1 MNTQLENDEKD
12 FVRDLLAWEQR
23 RRPLEWLLSNLAL
36 VLGGV
41 VILVTIVYT
50 LRHLTD
56 RLVFWVT
63 IPGFLLGAVFV
74 GVYYW
79 GSKRIKERHR
89 VAIILK
95 KLMA

>member
-1 MNTQLENDEKD
+1 MNTKLENDEQD

-41 VILVTIVYT
+41 VILVTIFYT

-63 IPGFLLGAVFV
+63 VPGFLLGVVFV
-74 GVYYW
+74 GIYYF
-79 GSKRIKERHR
+79 GGKRIKERHR
-89 VAIILK
+89 VAVILK